1 MIAHQFTMAHQTWG
15 NISLHNLQ
23 KDHVIEYNTDQ
34 FTPIYVKVKLSEI
47 SQICD
52 WMKWCGRSLDQL
64 LYSSYVIFS
73 QIS

>member
-1 MIAHQFTMAHQTWG
+1 MIAHQFTMAHQTWA

-34 FTPIYVKVKLSEI
+34 FTPIYVKVTLSEI

-52 WMKWCGRSLDQL
+52 WM
-64 LYSSYVIFS
+64 
-73 QIS
+73 